1 MLLPAMSFL
10 VGVVGYS
17 ILGCVVLACLPGQL
31 TPHNS
36 KRFVFFIVGAFAGGV
51 AFLFVYGQ
59 LVATALLSDAAFY
72 GMFPTPIVGGGIGGF
87 LLVRLKARLVG

>member
-17 ILGCVVLACLPGQL
+17 ILGCVVLACLPNLHL
-31 TPHNS
+31 TIPN
-36 KRFVFFIVGAFAGGV
+36 VLFFIVGAFAGGV

-72 GMFPTPIVGGGIGGF
+72 GMFPTLIVGGGIGGF